1 MTRTVL
7 RCASALLY
15 VVAASR
21 AGGQTPTPRPAQHPR
36 TRVAPA
42 DPAAQPIALEEAIAL
57 AQRNAP
63 AAVQARGQVR
73 TGHAEVRSAYGSFIP
88 SITLSGGA
96 SRQDGQRLGPSGQLI
111 PYTGDPWSFNDGLS
125 ATVQLFDG
133 GRRFFQLGVA
143 HANVR
148 AADANAIVQ
157 RFGTALSVKQQY
169 FAVLS
174 ARESEAAA
182 VAQLQQAEQQLRAAV
197 ARVRAGAATK
207 SDSLR
212 SLIQVGNA
220 RLALVQAQTGVV
232 VANASLTRL
241 VATPFTVTAATA
253 DTVVLP
259 AAEPLDSAD
268 LARLADVGPP
278 VRQAAA
284 QLAAAGAAHRAAQ
297 TPYLPSVDLSYARS
311 GNGTGNILGGGAT
324 TGPAYANAFRVSLS
338 YPLFNQFTREEQITR
353 TSATEDNAEA
363 ALRDAR
369 LLARQNLT
377 QYLAALRTADQRVT
391 IGLASVA
398 AADEDLRVQQQRYSL
413 GASTLIDVLIS
424 QTQLNQARAD
434 LIKARYDLR
443 VARAQIEA
451 VIGQELRP

>member
-1 MTRTVL
+1 MTGAVL
-7 RCASALLY
+7 RYAGGLLIVFGSASARAQIATQRPAPAPGG
-15 VVAASR
+15 VAA
-21 AGGQTPTPRPAQHPR
+21 
-36 TRVAPA
+36 A
-42 DPAAQPIALEEAIAL
+42 DPAAQPIGLAEAIAL
-57 AQRNAP
+57 AQRSAP
-63 AAVQARGQVR
+63 TVVQARGQVR

-88 SITLSGGA
+88 SVMLSAGT

-111 PYTGDPWSFNDGLS
+111 PYSGDPWSYNDGLTAS
-125 ATVQLFDG
+125 VQLFDG

-143 HANVR
+143 HADVR
-148 AADANAIVQ
+148 SADANEVAQ
-157 RFGTALSVKQQY
+157 RFATALNVKQQY
-169 FAVLS
+169 FAVIS

-182 VAQLQQAEQQLRAAV
+182 MAQVQQAEQQLRSAV

-212 SLIQVGNA
+212 SGIQVGNA
-220 RLALVQAQTGVV
+220 RLALVQAQSAVI

-241 VATPFTVTAATA
+241 VATPFTVTAAS
-253 DTVVLP
+253 DDSVLR
-259 AAEPLDSAD
+259 ATEPLLDT
-268 LARLADVGPP
+268 LTLTRLAEAGPA
-278 VRQAAA
+278 VMQASA
-284 QLAAAGAAHRAAQ
+284 QLDAAGAAHRAAR
-297 TPYLPSVDLSYARS
+297 TPYLPTVDLSYSRS
-311 GNGTGNILGGGAT
+311 GNGTGNVLGGGST
-324 TGPAYANAFRVSLS
+324 TGPAYANAFRLSLS
-338 YPLFNQFTREEQITR
+338 YPLFNQFTREEQVTR
-353 TSATEDNAEA
+353 TGAAEDNAEA
-363 ALRDAR
+363 TLRDAR
-369 LLARQNLT
+369 FLARQYLT

-413 GASTLIDVLIS
+413 GASTLVDLLIS